1 MSLKN
6 DGRCFLFHSKA
17 VLLSR
22 VSFFYIFFMPTFL
35 SYTVLLELMKIMN
48 SKVLGVKVCLLHK
61 LEIYNFG
68 YGGVDRRSNIETVK

>member
-1 MSLKN
+1 MGDAFYSILK
-6 DGRCFLFHSKA
+6 LF
-17 VLLSR
+17 LLSR

>member
-1 MSLKN
+1 MMGSAFYLMLKL
-6 DGRCFLFHSKA
+6 FLLPR
-17 VLLSR
+17 VLI
-22 VSFFYIFFMPTFL
+22 FYIFFMPTFL

-48 SKVLGVKVCLLHK
+48 SKFLDVIACILHK

>member
-1 MSLKN
+1 MGSAFYLMLKL
-6 DGRCFLFHSKA
+6 FLLPR
-17 VLLSR
+17 VLI
-22 VSFFYIFFMPTFL
+22 FYIFFMPTFL

-48 SKVLGVKVCLLHK
+48 SKFLDVIACILHK

>member
-1 MSLKN
+1 MMGSAFYLMLKL
-6 DGRCFLFHSKA
+6 FLLPR
-17 VLLSR
+17 VLI
-22 VSFFYIFFMPTFL
+22 FYIFFTPTFL

-48 SKVLGVKVCLLHK
+48 SKFLDVIASILHK